1 MQNSV
6 QDHDSSILDPD
17 HRAPQAFLAG
27 SRAIGPLP
35 VGVAPFVLAYTLS
48 ARSAVLDLF
57 QTQLMS
63 TVVFAGGAH
72 FNAVGLITGGRLL

>member
-35 VGVAPFVLAYTLS
+35 VGVAPFVLA
-48 ARSAVLDLF
+48 
-57 QTQLMS
+57 
-63 TVVFAGGAH
+63 
-72 FNAVGLITGGRLL
+72 